1 MAAGMRKVPLRT
13 VQRTASRMRAFYH
26 PDQSLHDPQQ
36 YMRFGRI
43 VAPKDLPER
52 TAQLLGA
59 LKKHGITPERPGSA
73 GLDPVLAVHDAGF
86 VRFLETIWAR
96 WQELPERGPEAWP
109 NTFPYWSGRT
119 NESVRPPCRPTGIM
133 GQLGWYLGDLSVPV
147 GEHCW
152 TSTQRSADTAIAGA
166 DAVLAGE
173 RGVYALCR
181 PSGHHARAD
190 RATGFCY
197 INNTAVAAQR
207 LRSKFGKVA
216 ILDVDAHHGDGTQQ
230 IFYRRDDVL
239 TISVHADP
247 SDYYPFFTGYEDE
260 RGNGPGEGFNLN
272 LPLAHGTGGAAMKAA
287 VERAGEA
294 ISKFGADALVIA
306 LGYDAH
312 KDDPI
317 GVLKLEA
324 SDFGT
329 IGAQVKAMGLPT
341 LVVQEGGYAIEAIG
355 GCLDAF
361 LGGFKG

>member
-1 MAAGMRKVPLRT
+1 
-13 VQRTASRMRAFYH
+13 MRAFYH

-59 LKKHGITPERPGSA
+59 LKKHGITPEQPAAA

-119 NESVRPPCRPTGIM
+119 DESVRPPCRPTGIM

-152 TSTQRSADTAIAGA
+152 TSTQRSADTAVAGA

-247 SDYYPFFTGYEDE
+247 VDYYPFFTGYEDE

-294 ISKFGADALVIA
+294 IQKFGADALVIA

-324 SDFGT
+324 ADFGT

-361 LGGFKG
+361 LGGFK

>member
-1 MAAGMRKVPLRT
+1 
-13 VQRTASRMRAFYH
+13 MRAFYH

-36 YMRFGRI
+36 YLRYGRV

-52 TAQLLGA
+52 TARLLAA
-59 LKKHGITPERPGSA
+59 LERHGITPERPASHGT
-73 GLDPVLAVHDAGF
+73 GPVLEIHDAGF
-86 VRFLETIWAR
+86 VRFLETAWAR
-96 WQELPERGPEAWP
+96 WQDLPAERGPEVWP
-109 NTFPYWSGRT
+109 STFPYWSGRP
-119 NESVRPPCRPTGIM
+119 EEAVRPPCRPTGFI
-133 GQLGWYLGDLSVPV
+133 GQLGWYLGDMSVPI

-152 TSTQRSADTAIAGA
+152 HSTLLSAETAVTAA
-166 DAVLAGE
+166 DAVIAGE
-173 RGVYALCR
+173 RAVYSLCR

-197 INNTAVAAQR
+197 LNNTAIAAQR
-207 LRSKFGKVA
+207 LRSTFNKVA

-247 SDYYPFFTGYEDE
+247 SNYYPFYTGYEDE

-272 LPLAHGTGGAAMKAA
+272 LPLAHGAGGAEMAAA
-287 VERAGEA
+287 VDTAGEA
-294 ISKFGADALVIA
+294 IKAFGADVVIVA

-317 GVLKLEA
+317 GVLKLDA
-324 SDFGT
+324 ADFGT
-329 IGAQVKAMGLPT
+329 IASKVKGFGLPT

-355 GCLDAF
+355 ECLDAF
-361 LGGFKG
+361 LGGFK

>member
-1 MAAGMRKVPLRT
+1 
-13 VQRTASRMRAFYH
+13 MRAFYH

-36 YMRFGRI
+36 YMRFGRV

-52 TAQLLGA
+52 TARLLGA
-59 LKKHGITPERPGSA
+59 LERHGIAPQRPGEH
-73 GLDPVLAVHDAGF
+73 GVDPILKIHTPDF
-86 VRFLETIWAR
+86 VEFLRTAWDR
-96 WQELPERGPEAWP
+96 WQTLPAERGPEVWP

-119 NESVRPPCRPTGIM
+119 DEAHRAPARATGLI
-133 GQLGWYLGDLSVPV
+133 GQLGWYLGDLSVPI

-152 TSTQRSADTAIAGA
+152 LSTLRSSETAVSGA
-166 DAVLAGE
+166 QAVLDGE
-173 RGVYALCR
+173 SLVYSLCR

-190 RATGFCY
+190 RASGFCY
-197 INNTAVAAQR
+197 VNNTAIAAQH
-207 LRSKFGKVA
+207 LRQRFGKVA

-247 SDYYPFFTGYEDE
+247 TDYYPFYTGYEDE

-272 LPLAHGTGGAAMKAA
+272 LPLAHGAGGAEMEAA
-287 VERAGEA
+287 VRRAERAMRD
-294 ISKFGADALVIA
+294 FGAEVLVVA

-329 IGAQVKAMGLPT
+329 IGRLVRGIGLPT

-355 GCLDAF
+355 ECLDAF
-361 LGGFKG
+361 LAGVKG

>member
-1 MAAGMRKVPLRT
+1 
-13 VQRTASRMRAFYH
+13 MRAFYH

-59 LKKHGITPERPGSA
+59 LKKHGITPEQPPAA

-119 NESVRPPCRPTGIM
+119 DESVRPPCRPTGIM

-152 TSTQRSADTAIAGA
+152 TSTQRSADTAVAGA

-247 SDYYPFFTGYEDE
+247 VDYYPFFTGYEDE

-287 VERAGEA
+287 VERAGEV
-294 ISKFGADALVIA
+294 IQKFGADALVIA

-324 SDFGT
+324 ADFGT
-329 IGAQVKAMGLPT
+329 IGAQMKAMGLPT

-361 LGGFKG
+361 LGGFK

>member
-1 MAAGMRKVPLRT
+1 
-13 VQRTASRMRAFYH
+13 MRAFYH

-36 YMRFGRI
+36 YMRFGRV

-52 TAQLLGA
+52 TQRLLAA
-59 LKKHGITPERPGSA
+59 LARHGISPELPAAHGV
-73 GLDPVLAVHDAGF
+73 DPILNVHDEGF
-86 VRFLETIWAR
+86 VRFLETAWAR
-96 WQELPERGPEAWP
+96 WQELPPERGPEVWP
-109 NTFPYWSGRT
+109 STFPYWSGRT
-119 NESVRPPCRPTGIM
+119 DEDKRPPCRPTGYI

-152 TSTQRSADTAIAGA
+152 HSTMRSAETAVSGA
-166 DAVLAGE
+166 DAILAGE
-173 RGVYALCR
+173 RAVYALCR

-190 RATGFCY
+190 RASGFCY
-197 INNTAVAAQR
+197 VNNTAIAAQR
-207 LRSKFGKVA
+207 LRSRYGKVA

-230 IFYRRDDVL
+230 IFYRRADVL

-247 SDYYPFFTGYEDE
+247 LNYYPFFTGYADE

-272 LPLAHGTGGAAMKAA
+272 LPLAHGGTGAAMEKA
-287 VERAGEA
+287 VEEAGRA
-294 ISKFGADALVIA
+294 IRDFGAEALVLA

-329 IGAQVKAMGLPT
+329 VGRQVKAFGLPT
-341 LVVQEGGYAIEAIG
+341 LVVQEGGYAIDAIG
-355 GCLDAF
+355 DCLDAF
-361 LGGFKG
+361 LGGFKPE